1 MTFLISFSGGAAIGF
16 AGGWLIAR
24 LGAPIEN
31 PMIGNLFRLLT
42 PFLIFF
48 LAEMVEASGVLAVV
62 VCGLYMTQVGPKFQ
76 STGSRFVARPFWG
89 GVATYI
95 LNSLL
100 FFLMGYVLPEIAK
113 NLSSDTLTHALQ
125 AMVVLYLVML
135 LARCIF
141 MELSIY
147 TIRMLDRRPSQ
158 RAHRTTFRD
167 RLVSSLAGFRGG
179 ISLAVALSIP
189 AFLADGEA
197 FPSRDVVIFVTS
209 GIVILSLVVQG
220 ALLPLAVRWQQANPN
235 VNWGEESLLQEKEIR
250 GAMIDSMRNI
260 AKNLD
265 SIAVENEISEEI
277 TDRVRQEMTDQKK
290 SWERARLRW
299 SSCPNGWCGAF
310 PWRIAGRDR
319 RLPCILYLP
328 VR

>member
-1 MTFLISFSGGAAIGF
+1 MTFLISFGGGAAIGF

-48 LAEMVEASGVLAVV
+48 L
-62 VCGLYMTQVGPKFQ
+62 
-76 STGSRFVARPFWG
+76 
-89 GVATYI
+89 
-95 LNSLL
+95 
-100 FFLMGYVLPEIAK
+100 MGYVLPEIAK

-125 AMVVLYLVML
+125 ATVVLYLVML

-197 FPSRDVVIFVTS
+197 FPSRDVIIFVTS

-265 SIAVENEISEEI
+265 SIAVKNEISEEI

-319 RLPCILYLP
+319 R
-328 VR
+328 

>member
-1 MTFLISFSGGAAIGF
+1 
-16 AGGWLIAR
+16 
-24 LGAPIEN
+24 
-31 PMIGNLFRLLT
+31 
-42 PFLIFF
+42 
-48 LAEMVEASGVLAVV
+48 
-62 VCGLYMTQVGPKFQ
+62 
-76 STGSRFVARPFWG
+76 
-89 GVATYI
+89 
-95 LNSLL
+95 
-100 FFLMGYVLPEIAK
+100 MGYVLPEIVK

-125 AMVVLYLVML
+125 TTVVLYLVML

-147 TIRMLDRRPSQ
+147 TIRMLDCRPSQ
-158 RAHRTTFRD
+158 RARRTTFRD

-290 SWERARLRW
+290 SWERAKAEGIGEKVMENREEFQKLRL
-299 SSCPNGWCGAF
+299 A
-310 PWRIAGRDR
+310 IVR
-319 RLPCILYLP
+319 RS
-328 VR
+328 R

>member
-1 MTFLISFSGGAAIGF
+1 MGS
-16 AGGWLIAR
+16 
-24 LGAPIEN
+24 
-31 PMIGNLFRLLT
+31 
-42 PFLIFF
+42 
-48 LAEMVEASGVLAVV
+48 EMCIRDRS
-62 VCGLYMTQVGPKFQ
+62 
-76 STGSRFVARPFWG
+76 
-89 GVATYI
+89 TYI

-100 FFLMGYVLPEIAK
+100 FFLMGYVLLEIAK

-125 AMVVLYLVML
+125 TTVVLYLVML

-147 TIRMLDRRPSQ
+147 TIRMLDCRPSQ
-158 RAHRTTFRD
+158 RARRTTFRD

-290 SWERARLRW
+290 SWERAKAEGIGEKVMENREEFQKLRLAIVRR
-299 SSCPNGWCGAF
+299 SRQNMIQYRDEGKIDDEALIYLLELLDMDEI
-310 PWRIAGRDR
+310 RITG
-319 RLPCILYLP
+319 P
-328 VR
+328 VEME